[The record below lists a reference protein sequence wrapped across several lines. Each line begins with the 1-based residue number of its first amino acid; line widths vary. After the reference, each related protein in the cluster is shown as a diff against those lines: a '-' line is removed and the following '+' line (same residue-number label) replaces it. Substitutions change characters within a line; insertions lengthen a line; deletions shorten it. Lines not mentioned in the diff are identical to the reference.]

1 MGSPMIVLTSTRS
14 FIFSIEVPRI
24 PDADCSFIFKPEK
37 EKPEEEKKE
46 ENKPSEPKKNIF
58 KEFYENQGFGAT
70 VELIQTAAAQL
81 GGFMGSIYRAFV
93 IENLKL
99 LLKVSSG
106 DDAAQNAIKYG
117 KVCSAVYPSMG
128 FICSNM
134 KVKKYE
140 VNVVPDFISQEN
152 KAQFALSLS
161 VRPIKLTNAQKYKD
175 VIREEKDL
183 TKLVGTESNFDVDSA
198 LRTMLTYYECW
209 QGHDPRLIDRISIA
223 DEEITQHLKTELVQ
237 DRTAPLMSIQIDN
250 FPNEEGYFMLWELS
264 ISEKESGKRI
274 LPIFVNS
281 AMVLRPMAGK
291 RIMDDFLDV
300 YGDTK
305 VFGKEIGGD
314 ITSNKK
320 TYMLINAFTVSPI
333 DLKEKI
339 TATCSTICATLH
351 QR

>member
-1 MGSPMIVLTSTRS
+1 MTALYIILGIIALIVIL
-14 FIFSIEVPRI
+14 FSIKVSVTAEY
-24 PDADCSFIFKPEK
+24 ADSFSLDVQWLFIKLHIFPQT
-37 EKPEEEKKE
+37 EEQKAKRE
-46 ENKPSEPKKNIF
+46 EDKPSEPKKNIF

-161 VRPIKLTNAQKYKD
+161 VRPIKLTNAVVVLAFRLLFK
-175 VIREEKDL
+175 VL
-183 TKLVGTESNFDVDSA
+183 LKL
-198 LRTMLTYYECW
+198 
-209 QGHDPRLIDRISIA
+209 
-223 DEEITQHLKTELVQ
+223 LKG
-237 DRTAPLMSIQIDN
+237 S
-250 FPNEEGYFMLWELS
+250 
-264 ISEKESGKRI
+264 KK
-274 LPIFVNS
+274 
-281 AMVLRPMAGK
+281 K
-291 RIMDDFLDV
+291 
-300 YGDTK
+300 
-305 VFGKEIGGD
+305 
-314 ITSNKK
+314 NKS
-320 TYMLINAFTVSPI
+320 V
-333 DLKEKI
+333 
-339 TATCSTICATLH
+339 
-351 QR
+351 

>member
-1 MGSPMIVLTSTRS
+1 MAALYIILGIIAL
-14 FIFSIEVPRI
+14 IIILFSIKVSVTAEY
-24 PDADCSFIFKPEK
+24 ADSFSLDVQWLFIKAHIFPQTEEQKAKKAAKKAKKEEK
-37 EKPEEEKKE
+37 KKKKKPEEEKKE
-46 ENKPSEPKKNIF
+46 EDKPSEPKKNIF

-161 VRPIKLTNAQKYKD
+161 VRPIKLTNAVVVLAFRLLFK
-175 VIREEKDL
+175 VL
-183 TKLVGTESNFDVDSA
+183 LKL
-198 LRTMLTYYECW
+198 
-209 QGHDPRLIDRISIA
+209 
-223 DEEITQHLKTELVQ
+223 LKG
-237 DRTAPLMSIQIDN
+237 S
-250 FPNEEGYFMLWELS
+250 
-264 ISEKESGKRI
+264 KK
-274 LPIFVNS
+274 
-281 AMVLRPMAGK
+281 K
-291 RIMDDFLDV
+291 
-300 YGDTK
+300 
-305 VFGKEIGGD
+305 
-314 ITSNKK
+314 NKS
-320 TYMLINAFTVSPI
+320 V
-333 DLKEKI
+333 
-339 TATCSTICATLH
+339 
-351 QR
+351 

>member
-1 MGSPMIVLTSTRS
+1 MTALYIILGIIALIVIL
-14 FIFSIEVPRI
+14 FSIKVSVTAEY
-24 PDADCSFIFKPEK
+24 ADSFSLDVQWLFIKLHIFPQTEEQKAKREAKKAKKEEKKKKKPEK

-161 VRPIKLTNAQKYKD
+161 VRPIKLTNAAVVLAFRLLFK
-175 VIREEKDL
+175 VL
-183 TKLVGTESNFDVDSA
+183 LKL
-198 LRTMLTYYECW
+198 L
-209 QGHDPRLIDRISIA
+209 
-223 DEEITQHLKTELVQ
+223 LKL
-237 DRTAPLMSIQIDN
+237 LKGS
-250 FPNEEGYFMLWELS
+250 
-264 ISEKESGKRI
+264 KK
-274 LPIFVNS
+274 
-281 AMVLRPMAGK
+281 K
-291 RIMDDFLDV
+291 
-300 YGDTK
+300 
-305 VFGKEIGGD
+305 
-314 ITSNKK
+314 NKS
-320 TYMLINAFTVSPI
+320 V
-333 DLKEKI
+333 
-339 TATCSTICATLH
+339 
-351 QR
+351 

>member
-1 MGSPMIVLTSTRS
+1 MTALYIILGIIALIVIL
-14 FIFSIEVPRI
+14 FSIKVSVTAEY
-24 PDADCSFIFKPEK
+24 ADSFSLDVQWLFINLHIFPQTEEQKAKREAKKAKKEEKKKKKPEK

-46 ENKPSEPKKNIF
+46 EDKPSEPKKNIF

-161 VRPIKLTNAQKYKD
+161 VRPIKLTNAAVVLAFRLLFK
-175 VIREEKDL
+175 VL
-183 TKLVGTESNFDVDSA
+183 LKL
-198 LRTMLTYYECW
+198 
-209 QGHDPRLIDRISIA
+209 
-223 DEEITQHLKTELVQ
+223 LKG
-237 DRTAPLMSIQIDN
+237 S
-250 FPNEEGYFMLWELS
+250 
-264 ISEKESGKRI
+264 KK
-274 LPIFVNS
+274 
-281 AMVLRPMAGK
+281 K
-291 RIMDDFLDV
+291 
-300 YGDTK
+300 
-305 VFGKEIGGD
+305 
-314 ITSNKK
+314 NKS
-320 TYMLINAFTVSPI
+320 V
-333 DLKEKI
+333 
-339 TATCSTICATLH
+339 
-351 QR
+351 

>member
-1 MGSPMIVLTSTRS
+1 LTALYIILGIIALIVILCSVKVKITAEYGEAFSLDVQWL
-14 FIFSIEVPRI
+14 FIKLH
-24 PDADCSFIFKPEK
+24 IFPQTEEQKAKREAKKAKKEEK
-37 EKPEEEKKE
+37 KKKKPEEEKKE
-46 ENKPSEPKKNIF
+46 EDKPSEPKKNIF

-161 VRPIKLTNAQKYKD
+161 VRPIKLTNAVVVLAFRLLFK
-175 VIREEKDL
+175 VL
-183 TKLVGTESNFDVDSA
+183 LKL
-198 LRTMLTYYECW
+198 
-209 QGHDPRLIDRISIA
+209 
-223 DEEITQHLKTELVQ
+223 LKG
-237 DRTAPLMSIQIDN
+237 S
-250 FPNEEGYFMLWELS
+250 
-264 ISEKESGKRI
+264 KK
-274 LPIFVNS
+274 
-281 AMVLRPMAGK
+281 K
-291 RIMDDFLDV
+291 
-300 YGDTK
+300 
-305 VFGKEIGGD
+305 
-314 ITSNKK
+314 NKS
-320 TYMLINAFTVSPI
+320 V
-333 DLKEKI
+333 
-339 TATCSTICATLH
+339 
-351 QR
+351 

>member
-1 MGSPMIVLTSTRS
+1 MTALYIILGIIALIVILCSVKVKITAEYGEAFSLDVQWL
-14 FIFSIEVPRI
+14 FIKLH
-24 PDADCSFIFKPEK
+24 IFPQTEEQKAQREAKKAKKEEK
-37 EKPEEEKKE
+37 KKKKPEEEKKE
-46 ENKPSEPKKNIF
+46 EDKPSEPKKNIF

-161 VRPIKLTNAQKYKD
+161 VRPIKLTNAVVVLAFRLLFK
-175 VIREEKDL
+175 VL
-183 TKLVGTESNFDVDSA
+183 LKL
-198 LRTMLTYYECW
+198 
-209 QGHDPRLIDRISIA
+209 
-223 DEEITQHLKTELVQ
+223 LKG
-237 DRTAPLMSIQIDN
+237 S
-250 FPNEEGYFMLWELS
+250 
-264 ISEKESGKRI
+264 KK
-274 LPIFVNS
+274 
-281 AMVLRPMAGK
+281 K
-291 RIMDDFLDV
+291 
-300 YGDTK
+300 
-305 VFGKEIGGD
+305 
-314 ITSNKK
+314 NKS
-320 TYMLINAFTVSPI
+320 V
-333 DLKEKI
+333 
-339 TATCSTICATLH
+339 
-351 QR
+351 

>member
-1 MGSPMIVLTSTRS
+1 MTALYIILGIIALIVIL
-14 FIFSIEVPRI
+14 FSIKVSVTAEY
-24 PDADCSFIFKPEK
+24 ADSFSLDVQWLFIKLHIFPQTEEQKAKREAK
-37 EKPEEEKKE
+37 KAKKKPEEEKKE
-46 ENKPSEPKKNIF
+46 EDKPSEPKKNIF

-161 VRPIKLTNAQKYKD
+161 VRPIKLTNAAVVLAFRLLFK
-175 VIREEKDL
+175 VL
-183 TKLVGTESNFDVDSA
+183 LKL
-198 LRTMLTYYECW
+198 
-209 QGHDPRLIDRISIA
+209 
-223 DEEITQHLKTELVQ
+223 LKG
-237 DRTAPLMSIQIDN
+237 S
-250 FPNEEGYFMLWELS
+250 
-264 ISEKESGKRI
+264 KK
-274 LPIFVNS
+274 
-281 AMVLRPMAGK
+281 K
-291 RIMDDFLDV
+291 
-300 YGDTK
+300 
-305 VFGKEIGGD
+305 
-314 ITSNKK
+314 NKS
-320 TYMLINAFTVSPI
+320 V
-333 DLKEKI
+333 
-339 TATCSTICATLH
+339 
-351 QR
+351 

>member
-1 MGSPMIVLTSTRS
+1 MTALYIILGTIALIVIL
-14 FIFSIEVPRI
+14 FSIKVSMTAEY
-24 PDADCSFIFKPEK
+24 ADSFSLDVQWLFIKLHIFPQTEEQKAKKAAKKAKKEEKKKKKKPEK
-37 EKPEEEKKE
+37 EKKE
-46 ENKPSEPKKNIF
+46 EDKPSEPKKNIF

-161 VRPIKLTNAQKYKD
+161 VRPIKLTNAVVVLAFRLLFK
-175 VIREEKDL
+175 VL
-183 TKLVGTESNFDVDSA
+183 LKL
-198 LRTMLTYYECW
+198 
-209 QGHDPRLIDRISIA
+209 
-223 DEEITQHLKTELVQ
+223 LKG
-237 DRTAPLMSIQIDN
+237 S
-250 FPNEEGYFMLWELS
+250 
-264 ISEKESGKRI
+264 KK
-274 LPIFVNS
+274 
-281 AMVLRPMAGK
+281 K
-291 RIMDDFLDV
+291 
-300 YGDTK
+300 
-305 VFGKEIGGD
+305 
-314 ITSNKK
+314 NKS
-320 TYMLINAFTVSPI
+320 V
-333 DLKEKI
+333 
-339 TATCSTICATLH
+339 
-351 QR
+351 

>member
-1 MGSPMIVLTSTRS
+1 MIALYIILAVIAL
-14 FIFSIEVPRI
+14 IVILFSIKVSVTAEY
-24 PDADCSFIFKPEK
+24 ADSFSLDVQWLFIKLHIFPQTEEQKAKREAKKAKKEEKKKKKPAK

-161 VRPIKLTNAQKYKD
+161 VRPIKLTNAAVVLAFRLLFK
-175 VIREEKDL
+175 VL
-183 TKLVGTESNFDVDSA
+183 LKL
-198 LRTMLTYYECW
+198 
-209 QGHDPRLIDRISIA
+209 
-223 DEEITQHLKTELVQ
+223 LKG
-237 DRTAPLMSIQIDN
+237 S
-250 FPNEEGYFMLWELS
+250 
-264 ISEKESGKRI
+264 KK
-274 LPIFVNS
+274 
-281 AMVLRPMAGK
+281 K
-291 RIMDDFLDV
+291 
-300 YGDTK
+300 
-305 VFGKEIGGD
+305 
-314 ITSNKK
+314 NKS
-320 TYMLINAFTVSPI
+320 V
-333 DLKEKI
+333 
-339 TATCSTICATLH
+339 
-351 QR
+351 

>member
-1 MGSPMIVLTSTRS
+1 MAALYIILGIIAL
-14 FIFSIEVPRI
+14 IIILFSIKVSVTAEY
-24 PDADCSFIFKPEK
+24 ADSFSLDVQWLFIKLHIFPQTEEQKAKREAKKAKKEEIREAALKEAKKEEK
-37 EKPEEEKKE
+37 KKKKKKPEEEKKE
-46 ENKPSEPKKNIF
+46 EDKPSEPKKNIF

-161 VRPIKLTNAQKYKD
+161 VRPIKLTNAVVVLAFRLLFK
-175 VIREEKDL
+175 VL
-183 TKLVGTESNFDVDSA
+183 LKL
-198 LRTMLTYYECW
+198 
-209 QGHDPRLIDRISIA
+209 
-223 DEEITQHLKTELVQ
+223 LKG
-237 DRTAPLMSIQIDN
+237 S
-250 FPNEEGYFMLWELS
+250 
-264 ISEKESGKRI
+264 KK
-274 LPIFVNS
+274 
-281 AMVLRPMAGK
+281 K
-291 RIMDDFLDV
+291 
-300 YGDTK
+300 
-305 VFGKEIGGD
+305 
-314 ITSNKK
+314 NKS
-320 TYMLINAFTVSPI
+320 V
-333 DLKEKI
+333 
-339 TATCSTICATLH
+339 
-351 QR
+351 